1 MKLVFKILFTILL
14 LFVSFGCRQF
24 FGDRT
29 QTDSIIEPTEV
40 NSILIT
46 QPEYGSKASRWNCP
60 IFGWSLE
67 PNNPRKSS
75 RISRLATCS
84 WPLPACILTPSPCSV
99 SSGEVSSVDIILY
112 KKNELIMKIAEAVT
126 NSEEF
131 NWRIPVNLKSSVHYL
146 IYVLNHYNHDE
157 FDISD
162 RFIIQN

>member
-1 MKLVFKILFTILL
+1 MKLTFQIIFIILFLL
-14 LFVSFGCRQF
+14 ICFGCRQI

-46 QPEYGSKASRWNCP
+46 QPEYGSEFKQGDGININW
-60 IFGWSLE
+60 
-67 PNNPRKSS
+67 
-75 RISRLATCS
+75 
-84 WPLPACILTPSPCSV
+84 V
-99 SSGEVSSVDIILY
+99 SSGEISSVDIILY
-112 KKNELIMKIAEAVT
+112 KKNELIMKIAEAVP
-126 NSEEF
+126 NNKEF
-131 NWRIPVNLKSSVHYL
+131 YWRIPVSLKSSVHYL